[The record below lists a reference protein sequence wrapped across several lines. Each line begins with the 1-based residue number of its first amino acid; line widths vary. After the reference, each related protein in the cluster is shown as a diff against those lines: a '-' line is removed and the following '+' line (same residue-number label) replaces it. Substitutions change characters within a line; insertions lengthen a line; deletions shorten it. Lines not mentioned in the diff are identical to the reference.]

1 MFREV
6 MGLPAHALLVHAAV
20 VFVPLLALVSTG
32 YAVLARSRFRSR
44 LDWAAGVLAVVAPV
58 AAFFAVQSGEE
69 FQEVLIAKNYGPEIL
84 QKVEEH
90 QGYGELTLWWSLALG
105 VVTLVLLVVTSPR
118 AARARSVPGWLGLLL
133 GAVVV
138 VLAALNVWYVY
149 LTGDTGAEAV
159 WQGVI

>member
-69 FQEVLIAKNYGPEIL
+69 LQEVLVAKNYGPEIL

-118 AARARSVPGWLGLLL
+118 ARTRSVPGWLGLLL

>member
-6 MGLPAHALLVHAAV
+6 MGLPAHVLLVHAAV

-44 LDWAAGVLAVVAPV
+44 LDWAAAVLAVAAP
-58 AAFFAVQSGEE
+58 ASAFFAMRSGEE
-69 FQEVLIAKNYGPEIL
+69 LQKVLIAKNYGPEIL
-84 QKVEEH
+84 QKVVEH
-90 QGYGELTLWWSLALG
+90 QGYGELTFRWSLALG
-105 VVTLVLLVVTSPR
+105 VVTLALLAVTGTR
-118 AARARSVPGWLGLLL
+118 ARARSVPGWLGLLL

-138 VLAALNVWYVY
+138 VLAAVNVWYVY

-159 WQGVI
+159 WQGVV

>member
-32 YAVLARSRFRSR
+32 YAVLPRFRNR
-44 LDWAAGVLAVVAPV
+44 LDWAAAVLAVAAPV

-69 FQEVLIAKNYGPEIL
+69 LQEVLTAKGYGPEIL
-84 QKVEEH
+84 QKVVEH

-118 AARARSVPGWLGLLL
+118 FTRERSLPGWLNLLL
-133 GAVVV
+133 GAIVV

-159 WQGVI
+159 WQGVL